1 MSPTRVVVGFV
12 VILIALNI
20 GLRAV
25 EEAFGGR
32 PGGPSSSAYG
42 TTPEGAAAYGEL
54 LRRAGHRVTRSRELP
69 RDLRPSPSTT
79 VVLLDPGIVDDPDV
93 AALRA
98 FLESGGRLVAAGA
111 LRGWLHELLDAP
123 PEWNPDAVEDIH
135 TLAPRSELAGV
146 GDVVAGF
153 GSWSPAGGTLPL
165 LGEEERSLL
174 TLARIGQGE
183 AFLLATT
190 DPLLNENL
198 DVADDA
204 SLGLALAGPRARD
217 VVFLERYH
225 GAGRGLDAL
234 PRQWLFTLVGM
245 AVAAFAFM
253 LARGRRL
260 GQAEPEE
267 REFAP
272 RRALYVESLG
282 ALLARTSGP
291 AEALEPLR
299 KRALA
304 AAERLPGAEAERA
317 VLESELRT
325 PQQVVELGRVAA
337 RLERRSGWRR

>member
-1 MSPTRVVVGFV
+1 MTTTRVLVGFV

-32 PGGPSSSAYG
+32 PSGPASSAYG

-69 RDLRPSPSTT
+69 RHLRLPPSTT
-79 VVLLDPGIVDDPDV
+79 LVLLDPGLVDDADA

-98 FLESGGRLVAAGA
+98 FVESGGRLVAAGV

-123 PEWNPDAVEDIH
+123 PKWSQDAVEDVRP
-135 TLAPRSELAGV
+135 LAPRSELARIR
-146 GDVVAGF
+146 DVVADF
-153 GSWSPAGGTLPL
+153 GSWSPAGQTLPV
-165 LGEEERSLL
+165 LGDEDASLL
-174 TLARIGQGE
+174 TVARVGRGE

-198 DVADDA
+198 DDADDA
-204 SLGLALAGPRARD
+204 SLGLALAGPSARE
-217 VVFLERYH
+217 VVFLESYH

-234 PRQWLFTLVGM
+234 PRQWLFTLAGM

-260 GQAEPEE
+260 GQPEPEE

-272 RRALYVESLG
+272 RRVLYVESLG
-282 ALLARTSGP
+282 ALLARTRRP

-304 AAERLPGAEAERA
+304 AAARLPGTASERA
-317 VLESELRT
+317 ALDSELRT

-337 RLERRSGWRR
+337 RLERRAGWRR